1 MNSKFTTD
9 GVSSS
14 RVWSKEFSGGRGEKL
29 FIGLKNK
36 SSNFEGDVSRNL
48 QYYNF
53 VGPTSE
59 LCVFINTI
67 HLSIYSIYTV
77 STLSTQYLNSI
88 YTVSTQCP
96 GVMLL
101 TSSTRH
107 LASTQQTHG
116 TGASLHLLSCCCCCC
131 CALL

>member
-36 SSNFEGDVSRNL
+36 SSNFEGDVP

-53 VGPTSE
+53 LGPTSE
-59 LCVFINTI
+59 FMCIYQYHTVYIQNIN
-67 HLSIYSIYTV
+67 
-77 STLSTQYLNSI
+77 
-88 YTVSTQCP
+88 P
-96 GVMLL
+96 
-101 TSSTRH
+101 
-107 LASTQQTHG
+107 
-116 TGASLHLLSCCCCCC
+116 
-131 CALL
+131 